1 MVIFPTVATLLE
13 SGKGLAECLTIRID
27 NMKNIVL
34 AAAVSLLPVTAF
46 ADGHSKI
53 WNMAGLGNAPDSSE
67 MMQGTTGSLLINTS
81 TDLWDWSQA
90 PEGFPTLVTA
100 ECSQTVA
107 LTPEGAPFGGVGVCA
122 MMDPEGDLAIY
133 FGEITPQMEYI
144 GSLTAGSGKYEPYVG
159 QRFIGTVTGML
170 GTGQQMYHVVAA
182 D

>member
-1 MVIFPTVATLLE
+1 
-13 SGKGLAECLTIRID
+13 
-27 NMKNIVL
+27 MKNIIL
-34 AAAVSLLPVTAF
+34 AAAILALPVTAF
-46 ADGHSKI
+46 ADAHAKKI

-67 MMQGTTGSLLINTS
+67 MMQGTTGLLLINSS

-107 LTPEGAPFGGVGVCA
+107 LTPEGAPFGGVGVCG
-122 MMDPEGDLAIY
+122 MMDPDGDLAVF
-133 FGEITPQMEYI
+133 FGEITPQMEYV

-159 QRFIGTVTGML
+159 QKFIGTVTGML
-170 GTGQQMYHVVAA
+170 TTGQQMYHVVAA

>member
-1 MVIFPTVATLLE
+1 
-13 SGKGLAECLTIRID
+13 
-27 NMKNIVL
+27 MKNIVL

-53 WNMAGLGNAPDSSE
+53 WNMAGLGNAPDTSE

-81 TDLWDWSQA
+81 TDLWDWSKA

-122 MMDPEGDLAIY
+122 MMDPDGDLAIY

-144 GSLTAGSGKYEPYVG
+144 GSMTAGSGKYEPYVG
-159 QRFIGTVTGML
+159 QKFIGTVTGML
-170 GTGQQMYHVVAA
+170 STGQQMYHVVAA